1 MSQFLAMMNAAAAF
15 ILFFSMSGIT
25 NWVIY
30 ASGQA
35 KIFPFILGIV
45 LLVNAVYM
53 GMVKSES
60 GARRGA

>member
-1 MSQFLAMMNAAAAF
+1 MSVFLSMMNGAAAF

-30 ASGQA
+30 SSPQA

-45 LLVNAVYM
+45 LLVNAVYL
-53 GMVKSES
+53 GLTKGEA
-60 GARRGA
+60 GARRGV

>member
-1 MSQFLAMMNAAAAF
+1 MAVFLTMMNAVAAF

-45 LLVNAVYM
+45 LLVNSVYL
-53 GMVKSES
+53 GLTKNEI
-60 GARRGA
+60 GAHRGA

>member
-1 MSQFLAMMNAAAAF
+1 MSVFLAMMNAGAAF

-25 NWVIY
+25 DWVIY
-30 ASGQA
+30 ESGQA

-45 LLVNAVYM
+45 LLANAVYM
-53 GMVKSES
+53 GMTKGEA

>member
-1 MSQFLAMMNAAAAF
+1 MSVFLTVMNAVAAF

-25 NWVIY
+25 SWAVY

-35 KIFPFILGIV
+35 KIFAFILAMV
-45 LLVNAVYM
+45 LLVNAVYL
-53 GMVKSES
+53 GLSRNDI

>member
-1 MSQFLAMMNAAAAF
+1 MSQFLSMMNAAAAF

-35 KIFPFILGIV
+35 KIFPFILGI
-45 LLVNAVYM
+45 LFLGNAVFLALAR
-53 GMVKSES
+53 GEFW
-60 GARRGA
+60 ARRT

>member
-1 MSQFLAMMNAAAAF
+1 MSVFLSMMNAAAAF

-25 NWVIY
+25 RWVIY

-53 GMVKSES
+53 GMVKSEA

>member
-1 MSQFLAMMNAAAAF
+1 MSVFLSMMNAGAAF

-45 LLVNAVYM
+45 LLVNAVYL
-53 GMVKSES
+53 GLTKGEA
-60 GARRGA
+60 GARRGV

>member
-1 MSQFLAMMNAAAAF
+1 MSVFLSMMNAAAAF
-15 ILFFSMSGIT
+15 LLFFSMSGIT

-35 KIFPFILGIV
+35 KVFPFILGIV

-53 GMVKSES
+53 GTTRGEA
-60 GARRGA
+60 GARRGV

>member
-1 MSQFLAMMNAAAAF
+1 MSVFLSMMNAASAF

-30 ASGQA
+30 SSPQA

-45 LLVNAVYM
+45 LLVNAVYL
-53 GMVKSES
+53 GLSKGEV
-60 GARRGA
+60 GARRGV

>member
-1 MSQFLAMMNAAAAF
+1 MSQFLSMMNAAAAF

-53 GMVKSES
+53 GMVKSEA

>member
-1 MSQFLAMMNAAAAF
+1 MSVFLTVMNVVAAF

-30 ASGQA
+30 VSGQA
-35 KIFPFILGIV
+35 KIFPFILGMV

-53 GMVKSES
+53 GLAKNEI
-60 GARRGA
+60 GAHRGV

>member
-1 MSQFLAMMNAAAAF
+1 MSVFLSMMNAASAF

-30 ASGQA
+30 ASPQA
-35 KIFPFILGIV
+35 KIFPFILGIM

-53 GMVKSES
+53 GLTKGEA